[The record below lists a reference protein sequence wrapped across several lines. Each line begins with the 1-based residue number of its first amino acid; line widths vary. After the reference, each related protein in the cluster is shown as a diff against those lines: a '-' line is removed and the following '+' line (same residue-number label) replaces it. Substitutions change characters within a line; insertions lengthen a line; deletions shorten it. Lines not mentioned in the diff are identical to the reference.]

1 MLVCANFEHSHCT
14 HSSATHVPT
23 VAPWPKCRFR
33 HTHRPLEP
41 LSLHRLGRTAR
52 AASLLVT
59 QSPASTSYVAAAA
72 LHRPG
77 CCRWHAAAAS
87 RRCIAHPSS
96 SRCSAASGGARS
108 RHPARRWRRIAP
120 LLTCSPGGSKTP
132 SPAPQRMKMSAQNVA
147 ATRRASRPA
156 SVLGLG
162 HAEAPVYART
172 SDRKPSSDSV

>member
-1 MLVCANFEHSHCT
+1 M
-14 HSSATHVPT
+14 PT
-23 VAPWPKCRFR
+23 VAPRPLCRFR
-33 HTHRPLEP
+33 HTCRPLEP
-41 LSLHRLGRTAR
+41 LSLHRLDRTAQ

-59 QSPASTSYVAAAA
+59 QSQASTRYVAAAA

-96 SRCSAASGGARS
+96 SRCSAASSGARS

-132 SPAPQRMKMSAQNVA
+132 SPAPQRMKMSSPNA
-147 ATRRASRPA
+147 ASTRQAHRPGPT
-156 SVLGLG
+156 LGLG
-162 HAEAPVYART
+162 HAGSTLVSLVCPVSTVHEARLTEA
-172 SDRKPSSDSV
+172 SDKGPRLGL

>member
-23 VAPWPKCRFR
+23 VAPWPECRFR
-33 HTHRPLEP
+33 HTHRPLQP

-59 QSPASTSYVAAAA
+59 QSPASTRYVAAAA

-77 CCRWHAAAAS
+77 CCRWHAAAGS
-87 RRCIAHPSS
+87 RRCIADPSS
-96 SRCSAASGGARS
+96 SRCSAASGGTRN
-108 RHPARRWRRIAP
+108 RHSARRWRRCAP

-132 SPAPQRMKMSAQNVA
+132 SPAPQRMKMSSPNAA
-147 ATRRASRPA
+147 ATRQAHRPGPT
-156 SVLGLG
+156 LGLG
-162 HAEAPVYART
+162 HARVSRWSPIWVLLMPT
-172 SDRKPSSDSV
+172 SG